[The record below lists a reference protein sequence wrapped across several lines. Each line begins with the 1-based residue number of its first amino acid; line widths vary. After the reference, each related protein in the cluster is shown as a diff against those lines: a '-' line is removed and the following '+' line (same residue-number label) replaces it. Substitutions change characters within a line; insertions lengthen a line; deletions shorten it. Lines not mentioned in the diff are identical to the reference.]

1 MYNDQSVPT
10 KDWNEG
16 KFVSEKIEL
25 SKPNVIQTFALRS
38 LKPFFHKLLRRWFG
52 KKNCSGQVRVMV
64 RATPH
69 YIKTNSTTFYI
80 S

>member
-52 KKNCSGQVRVMV
+52 KK
-64 RATPH
+64 
-69 YIKTNSTTFYI
+69 KL
-80 S
+80 